1 MVVAGRARAALRSA
15 EGMRADMFVVEGV
28 EVEVDC
34 LGEYRYVL
42 GDMLEGGGWCLF
54 GVLLL
59 ACLLV
64 AGRRL
69 T

>member
-1 MVVAGRARAALRSA
+1 
-15 EGMRADMFVVEGV
+15 MRADMFVVEGV

>member
-1 MVVAGRARAALRSA
+1 
-15 EGMRADMFVVEGV
+15 MRADMFVVEGV

-34 LGEYRYVL
+34 LGNYRYVL

-59 ACLLV
+59 ACLL
-64 AGRRL
+64 AGRRSPFDVSRASGAWGGW
-69 T
+69 